1 MSLFSAD
8 WLALREPA
16 DARARSRLLAVAAA
30 AALARRPGRV
40 RAIDL
45 ATGTGSNVRHLA
57 GLLPATLA
65 WLLVDAD
72 ADLLRTLPS
81 MLPGVPLDI
90 LRMDLS
96 HLDDAALFDG
106 RDLVTASALL
116 DLVSDRWVALL
127 ADACARVDAVVLL
140 ALSYDGR
147 IVLTPDEPEDALV
160 RTLVNRHQRG
170 DKGFGPALGPD
181 AASSAEAHFTR
192 HGYRVVREPS
202 DWVLDSTDG
211 ELQRQLIE
219 GWAQA
224 AVESDPTQAGAI
236 HAWRTRRLSHVEA
249 GRSGMV
255 VGHQDLLALPKGA

>member
-1 MSLFSAD
+1 MSPFSAD

-16 DARARSRLLAVAAA
+16 DARARSRPLAVAAA
-30 AALARRPGRV
+30 AALARRPGAV

-45 ATGTGSNVRHLA
+45 ATGTGSNVRYLA

-72 ADLLRTLPS
+72 EGLLQTLPS
-81 MLPGVPLDI
+81 RLPGVPVDI
-90 LRMDLS
+90 LRTDLS
-96 HLDDAALFDG
+96 QLDDPALFEG

-116 DLVSDRWVALL
+116 DLVSDRWVASL
-127 ADACARVDAVVLL
+127 AEVCARVDAIVLL

-147 IVLTPDEPEDALV
+147 ILMTPEEPEDALV
-160 RTLVNRHQRG
+160 RDLVNQHQRG
-170 DKGFGPALGPD
+170 DKGFGPALGPAA
-181 AASSAEAHFTR
+181 AASAAAHFIR
-192 HGYRVVREPS
+192 HGYRVDRASS

-224 AVESDPTQAGAI
+224 AVEIDPAQADAVD
-236 HAWRTRRLSHVEA
+236 HWRMTRLSHVDT
-249 GRSGMV
+249 GRSRLV
-255 VGHQDLLALPKGA
+255 VGHEDVLAFRE